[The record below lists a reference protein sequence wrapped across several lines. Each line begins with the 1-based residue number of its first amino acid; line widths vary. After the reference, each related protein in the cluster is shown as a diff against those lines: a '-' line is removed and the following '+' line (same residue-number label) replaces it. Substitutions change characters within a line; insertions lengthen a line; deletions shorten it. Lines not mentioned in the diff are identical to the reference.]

1 MRKLGG
7 IKIGLVLLLVS
18 SLFLATGCT
27 KGGSTNAIAA
37 YKSVKLEYWSVWNDE
52 SDIKPLINAYRRLHP
67 NVSINYNK
75 YRFDEYEN
83 KLLEAMAEDRGPD
96 VFSIHNTWVKKY
108 QSRLTPSPTSVSLP
122 VKYMTGTVKKEE
134 VVEFRTTKM
143 LNANDVEKQ
152 FLDVVAGDVVHYQN
166 IGDAKT
172 PNFVKKVYGLPL
184 SVDTLVLYYNRDLLN
199 NAGIITPPATWTE
212 FSEQVKKITK
222 IDQETGE
229 IILSG
234 AAIGAADNV
243 LRSFDV
249 LSLLMM
255 QNLAPM
261 VDSKGRAA
269 FDKTPNQYPDI
280 KIPPALG
287 ALDFYVQFASP
298 LYEGYSWNSEM
309 PNSLDSFIKG
319 QTAFFFG
326 YSYNKEEIES
336 KAPKMNFKIAPVPQV
351 GDDQKV
357 NYANYWV
364 ETVSNKTEQNEYA
377 WDFIKF
383 ITDEKNVEAYLD
395 ETNKPTALRSTK
407 LINKQLAD
415 PEMEAFADQ
424 LLTAKSWY
432 KGYNATAAEEA
443 FKEMINGVL
452 DGTFISEMAI
462 KNAVSKVNRSIL
474 YK

>member
-7 IKIGLVLLLVS
+7 IKIGLVLLLIS

-27 KGGSTNAIAA
+27 KGGSSSAISA
-37 YKSVKLEYWSVWNDE
+37 YKSVTLEYWSVWNDE
-52 SDIKPLINAYRRLHP
+52 SDIKPLINAYRSLHP
-67 NVSINYNK
+67 NVSIKYNK

-108 QSRLTPSPTSVSLP
+108 QSRLTPSPASVSLP

-134 VVEFRTTKM
+134 VVEFRATKL
-143 LNANDVEKQ
+143 LNANDVEKT
-152 FLDVVAGDVVHYQN
+152 FLDVVAGDVVLYQN
-166 IGDAKT
+166 IGDEKT

-199 NAGIITPPATWTE
+199 NAGIITPPETWTE

-222 IDQETGE
+222 IDKDTGE

-243 LRSFDV
+243 LRSFDI

-261 VDSKGRAA
+261 VDSRGRAA

-309 PNSLDSFIKG
+309 PNSLDAFIKG

-326 YSYNKEEIES
+326 YSYNREEIAS

-364 ETVSNKTEQNEYA
+364 ETVSNKTEQEAYA

-395 ETNKPTALRSTK
+395 QTNKPTALRSTK

-452 DGTFISEMAI
+452 DGTFISELAI